1 MLKYFSSESI
11 SNCVEIQKI
20 QDLLNKA
27 NKNYDDRKFSQAN
40 SQFQELQE
48 LLELRNL
55 SSHENILLRSRMFAG
70 LGKVNYA
77 LGNYQQSVD
86 SYRNLLSLEDA
97 IADHSNASIICPLIG
112 QQETIIFCANYK
124 QSLIIEKIPQGQRDI
139 LSDLNMMLD
148 KIRNAPIDKDKEEL
162 NQSEIEI
169 KEYSK
174 KLYNALIKPVEVYLK
189 KYLIILL
196 EGIVRY
202 IPFSMLF
209 NEEND
214 KYLVENYIIESI
226 LSTGLEPIN
235 DRLPEINYQL
245 RDTLI
250 LAMGAP
256 ITPNNPSDKVESEL
270 NSIVK
275 VSKNDVGEFYGLSP
289 LFDEDFIRKKIYRFL
304 LFGTKKDLRKIPER
318 TPRLRISNFIL
329 HIVTHGE
336 FKPEDPESSFLELG
350 DGSQLSVANIIRS
363 NQLSKILSKFNLVVL
378 SACETARGNLSEN
391 YNGEEIPIAINTC
404 FLQQGVRTVIASLWQ
419 HNYRRTS
426 DLMKYF
432 YKILRKERISVPEAL
447 QRAQLSLKRQ
457 KRFSHPF
464 YWAAFIVTSR
474 KF

>member
-11 SNCVEIQKI
+11 SNCAEIQEM
-20 QDLLNKA
+20 QVLLNKA
-27 NKNYDDRKFSQAN
+27 NKNYDDREFSQAN
-40 SQFQELQE
+40 SQFQEIQE
-48 LLELRNL
+48 SLELSNL
-55 SSHENILLRSRMFAG
+55 SSHENILLRSRIFAG

-77 LGNYQQSVD
+77 LGNYQESVD

-97 IADHSNASIICPLIG
+97 IADHANASIICPLIG

-124 QSLIIEKIPQGQRDI
+124 QSLITEKIPQGQRNI

-148 KIRNAPIDKDKEEL
+148 KIRNAPIDRDEEL

-174 KLYNALIKPVEVYLK
+174 KLYNALIKPVEAHLK

-202 IPFSMLF
+202 VPFSMLF

-275 VSKNDVGEFYGLSP
+275 VNKDDAGEFYGLVP
-289 LFDEDFIRKKIYRFL
+289 LFDGDFIRKKIYRFL
-304 LFGTKKDLRKIPER
+304 LSGTKTDLRKITGR

-336 FKPEDPESSFLELG
+336 FKPEDPESSFLVLG
-350 DGSQLSVANIIRS
+350 DRSQLSIANIIES

-378 SACETARGNLSEN
+378 SACETAGGNLSEN

-419 HNYRRTS
+419 HNYRRTF

-457 KRFSHPF
+457 KKFSHPF